1 MAMGLQDAV
10 TSLDFLNLGPNVA
23 VHTMVELFCGV
34 VALLIAS
41 LLLIAALHTRK
52 LSSGLFGGS
61 FLAMGMFDLL
71 HAVTN
76 PFTQVSVFVMFHTLS
91 VATGAA
97 FMLAGAVVQLYASYK
112 ERSVRAGRDVLIS
125 LTVIIAGMTIYFAL
139 NAPTHSQQE
148 FDTFSHLMH
157 ALAGGVFAVIAVS
170 VFHLYGERMT
180 AFSLVIAAELLLFA
194 VGVTM
199 FRVSSLWDPVWWGWH
214 FVKAVFYLVT
224 LIIIIIRYVG
234 AVKLADSSSRQ
245 LLLKNEEL
253 AEAHVRL
260 SRLVDDLQIRNWMI
274 NKASSSFGLDA
285 TLAVVAETLRKYTDF
300 PCLELVL
307 YAPPDQVG
315 ESQNRFGRKR
325 DDWCVSVAPRPEPA
339 QDGGTAVRWLSVHHE
354 AGQAWLRFALRAHD
368 DPLGYVAVPIAEPEQ
383 LADKWQPLSDIA
395 AEMGQIFSNTLM
407 YEKWNQACLFR
418 LGLLHV
424 SLILRSTLDHR
435 VVRTMIC
442 REGGRLLDSDGVA
455 VLYRTKASAA
465 FSLEEC
471 GSGYRAEGE
480 YLLSWLQTEAGAR
493 LLEELG
499 RERHGMMWRNG
510 SDLEVATES
519 RAVLDETL
527 SARSAVRLILPLVE
541 ENDLTGIVIFFRNEP
556 IEFSAETQQNGHLLI
571 RQFELA
577 LENARIYEDLR
588 AANLL
593 LLKAEKRKLTA
604 ERLFALGEMAA
615 TVAHEIRNPLGAI
628 VNCAAV
634 LRGAALKQP
643 KAKAALEIIEDE
655 SKRLERL
662 ATNFLNVGKSPRPIR
677 IEPVRLESAIEKVC
691 EVMRRHVVNRELA
704 VTISATYRG
713 DGRAVMFDSDG
724 LHEVVLNLVLNAI
737 QAIEMEGEVKVTVR
751 QRASSI
757 FIAVVDSGIGIPPVM
772 REQVFEPFVT
782 GRSEGAGVGL
792 AIVRRL
798 ILSWNGAIRIWS
810 AHPSGTCFAVRV
822 PLRHDAVLPV
832 EKRSPVLTLAS

>member
-1 MAMGLQDAV
+1 MVMGLQDAV

-23 VHTMVELFCGV
+23 VHTMIELFCGI

-41 LLLIAALHTRK
+41 LLLIAALHSRK
-52 LSSGLFGGS
+52 LSSGLFGGA
-61 FLAMGMFDLL
+61 FLAMGTFDLL

-76 PFTQVSVFVMFHTLS
+76 PFTQISIFVMFHTLS

-97 FMLAGAVVQLYASYK
+97 FMLAGAVAQLYASYK
-112 ERSVRAGRDVLIS
+112 ERSVRAGRDIVVS
-125 LTVIIAGMTIYFAL
+125 LTVIITGMTIYFAL
-139 NAPTHSQQE
+139 NAPTHSQQT
-148 FDTFSHLMH
+148 FDSFSHLTH

-180 AFSLVIAAELLLFA
+180 AFSLAIAAELLLFA
-194 VGVTM
+194 VGVTL

-234 AVKLADSSSRQ
+234 AMKLADSSSRQ

-260 SRLVDDLQIRNWMI
+260 SRMVDDLQIRNWMI

-285 TLAVVAETLRKYTDF
+285 TLAVVAETLRKYTGF
-300 PCLELVL
+300 ECLDLVL
-307 YAPPDQVG
+307 YASPDEVG
-315 ESQNRFGRKR
+315 ENQSRFGRKR
-325 DDWCVSVAPRPEPA
+325 DDWRVSVAPRPDDAKDNSTP
-339 QDGGTAVRWLSVHHE
+339 VRWLSVHRQGDE
-354 AGQAWLRFALRAHD
+354 MWLRFALRAHD
-368 DPLGYVAVPIAEPEQ
+368 DPLGYVAVPIADPA
-383 LADKWQPLSDIA
+383 LLSDKWQPLSDIA

-407 YEKWNQACLFR
+407 YEKWTQACLFR
-418 LGLLHV
+418 VGLLHV
-424 SLILRSTLDHR
+424 SLILRSTLDR
-435 VVRTMIC
+435 NVVRAMIC
-442 REGGRLLDSDGVA
+442 RESGRLLESDGVA
-455 VLYRTKASAA
+455 VLYRSKGGSE
-465 FSLEEC
+465 FLIEEC
-471 GSGYRAEGE
+471 GTGYRAEAD
-480 YLLSWLQTEAGAR
+480 YLQSWLQTVAGSR
-493 LLEELG
+493 MLEEFA
-499 RERHGMMWRNG
+499 RERQAVMWRNWT
-510 SDLEVATES
+510 DLESDAGGAPAMVEDTP
-519 RAVLDETL
+519 V
-527 SARSAVRLILPLVE
+527 RSAVRLLLPLVE
-541 ENDLTGIVIFFRNEP
+541 ENELTGIVVFFRDEP
-556 IEFSAETQQNGHLLI
+556 ILFSAETQQNGHLLI

-577 LENARIYEDLR
+577 LENARIYGDLR
-588 AANLL
+588 TANLL

-634 LRGAALKQP
+634 LRGAAMKQP
-643 KAKAALEIIEDE
+643 KAKAALEIIEE
-655 SKRLERL
+655 EANRLERL
-662 ATNFLNVGKSPRPIR
+662 ATNFLNVGKSPKPVRM
-677 IEPVRLESAIEKVC
+677 EPVCLEAAIEKVC
-691 EVMRRHVVNRELA
+691 EIMRRHVVHRELA

-713 DGRAVMFDSDG
+713 DGRAVMFDVDG
-724 LHEVVLNLVLNAI
+724 LHEVMMNLVLNAI

-751 QRASSI
+751 QRASSV
-757 FIAVVDSGIGIPPVM
+757 FIAVVDSGVGISPDM

-798 ILSWNGAIRIWS
+798 IMSWNGAIRIWS
-810 AHPSGTCFAVRV
+810 AHPSGACFAVRV

-832 EKRSPVLTLAS
+832 DRRGAILTLAS

>member
-1 MAMGLQDAV
+1 MAIALQDAV
-10 TSLDFLNLGPNVA
+10 ASLDFLDLGPNVA
-23 VHTMVELFCGV
+23 VHTMVELFCGA

-61 FLAMGMFDLL
+61 FLAMGVFDLL

-91 VATGAA
+91 VGTGAA

-125 LTVIIAGMTIYFAL
+125 LTVIITGMTIYFAL

-148 FDTFSHLMH
+148 FDTFSHFMH

-180 AFSLVIAAELLLFA
+180 GFSLVIAAELLLFA
-194 VGVTM
+194 VGVTL

-224 LIIIIIRYVG
+224 LIIIVIRYVG

-300 PCLELVL
+300 ACLELVL
-307 YAPPDQVG
+307 YARPDEVG

-325 DDWCVSVAPRPEPA
+325 DDWCVSVAPRPEA
-339 QDGGTAVRWLSVHHE
+339 QESGTALRWLSVHQE
-354 AGQAWLRFALRAHD
+354 GDRAWLRFALRAHD
-368 DPLGYVAVPIAEPEQ
+368 DPLGYVAVPIADPAQ

-407 YEKWNQACLFR
+407 YEKWNSACLFR

-435 VVRTMIC
+435 IVRAMIC

-455 VLYRTKASAA
+455 VLYRTKSNAA

-471 GSGYRAEGE
+471 GSGYRTDAE
-480 YLLSWLQTEAGAR
+480 YLLSWLQTDAGVR
-493 LLEELG
+493 MLEELD
-499 RERHGMMWRNG
+499 RERHGMTWRSGGNP
-510 SDLEVATES
+510 DVAVAS
-519 RAVLDETL
+519 RAALDENL

-541 ENDLTGIVIFFRNEP
+541 ENDLTGIVIFFRDEP

-588 AANLL
+588 TANLL

-634 LRGAALKQP
+634 LRGAVLEQP
-643 KAKAALEIIEDE
+643 KAKAALGIIEDE

-662 ATNFLNVGKSPRPIR
+662 ATNFLNVGKSPKPIR
-677 IEPVRLESAIEKVC
+677 IEPVRLEAAIEKVC
-691 EVMRRHVVNRELA
+691 EIMRRHVVNRELA

-713 DGRAVMFDSDG
+713 DGRALMFDTDG

-737 QAIEMEGEVKVTVR
+737 QAIDKEGEVKVTIR
-751 QRASSI
+751 QRDSSI
-757 FIAVVDSGIGIPPVM
+757 FFAVVDSGIGIPPVM

-822 PLRHDAVLPV
+822 PLRHNAVLPV
-832 EKRSPVLTLAS
+832 EKRDPALTLAS